1 MAVSSPTFKPI
12 VATGAIDITIVE
24 STTVLGQTSLTL
36 PDATKSLVIRS
47 RIPTELKLSTTLG
60 GQYITIKPHCV
71 LRLDGLEITGVEV
84 VGASIGDTCDLEIWY
99 GNTKLN
105 QFGFGVFLAKDFY
118 SHHSEY
124 DSDIPQGLKIK
135 VVYHS
140 VSEKTVGINLI
151 LNELK

>member
-24 STTVLGQTSLTL
+24 SATVLGQTSITL

-71 LRLDGLEITGVEV
+71 LRLDGLEISG
-84 VGASIGDTCDLEIWY
+84 
-99 GNTKLN
+99 
-105 QFGFGVFLAKDFY
+105 
-118 SHHSEY
+118 
-124 DSDIPQGLKIK
+124 KIL
-135 VVYHS
+135 YIES
-140 VSEKTVGINLI
+140 MTPITTIEALI
-151 LNELK
+151 THG